1 MSFIT
6 DFIYYNSIGA
16 TLSIGFFLI
25 CEYVSEPDNFLKNT
39 YNHLKTIEYWTY
51 DKIISFYTLYR
62 DYIPNN
68 SSEDKNTIRLKDVL
82 FSYNENDKI
91 KEFEFREFKKCY
103 YYIDKENE
111 LYSKNKLEENDIQEN
126 MFLGI
131 NLTIGDTTWEN
142 IKHSLDRFMVKGF
155 ILNKHFMK
163 EFMKVEYC
171 VNDLENYEMHLIDRN
186 CVPLV
191 INQDDELII
200 GEDKFSYSKVES
212 MSESSTEESIPEPK
226 PEENE
231 IIIEDSENF
240 EKTNNDE

>member
-1 MSFIT
+1 MNFIT

-25 CEYVSEPDNFLKNT
+25 CEYVSEPDNFLKNA
-39 YNHLKTIEYWTY
+39 YNHFKTIEYWMY

-91 KEFEFREFKKCY
+91 KEFEFREFKKCFY
-103 YYIDKENE
+103 YVNKDSE
-111 LYSKNKLEENDIQEN
+111 LYNKDKLEENDIQED

-163 EFMKVEYC
+163 EFMNVEYC
-171 VNDLENYEMHLIDRN
+171 VKDFDKYEMHLIDKN
-186 CVPLV
+186 CIPVV
-191 INQDDELII
+191 INETHELKIGNGCFTYNII
-200 GEDKFSYSKVES
+200 DHEHKEVHE
-212 MSESSTEESIPEPK
+212 T
-226 PEENE
+226 
-231 IIIEDSENF
+231 
-240 EKTNNDE
+240 